1 MYKFKFNLYQAI
13 KALESTL
20 HNNSNN
26 TAATTTT
33 DVDSK
38 QQQQQQ
44 QQQLLLLED
53 FKSLETIFKKQE
65 SEYTS
70 QDKIFILNELS
81 TTLMKS
87 QQHCQL
93 ISNIFRP
100 LLIDLVSR
108 YINTCNKRNKKNTTT
123 TTDTKSK
130 KDSKTTN
137 NNNNNEIE
145 NISLIFSQLLPTTPQ
160 LLGIVIQYYQN
171 QSNIKKINIFDQILL
186 IKNIKNEKES
196 RWLSLVQS
204 TYRLLSFNRKVFS
217 SLWNWTPLFSLLEI
231 DSHKIRW
238 YVIKSMSM
246 VLNVPDHQIEAIK
259 PYYNQYH
266 HQIVLIEK
274 DILNIESNQ
283 IFLNHQQQSTVSES
297 ETDMVVDSN
306 SNIDDNN
313 SNSNTNIYIQ
323 KEDLDNSIVD
333 ICGILLFKK
342 FTTSSGGILS
352 ATAQQSNQQQK
363 NDQQNQLV
371 YTTTVSQNLNSLA
384 IAVGLGKPILIEGVT
399 GSGKTTMVE
408 ELSKVTG
415 NHNIIRIHLGDQ
427 TDSKVLLGTYVTS
440 DTPGEFKWQAGALT
454 QAVSEGRWILIEDI
468 DLAPIEVL
476 SVLIPLLE
484 SRTLFIPGRGEVI
497 EAANG
502 FQLFATQTLFG
513 THSRDQNANILSHLW
528 TRVVIEALNTTEMK
542 HVLTTLFP
550 KLNVLIGKFIETF
563 NLLLRVISNGGGAV
577 SSDASDEKFVI
588 PSSRFI
594 SSRDLIKWIKRC
606 NQRLSLSNVSQ
617 MVTSAMKEIVFIEAL
632 DCFCSMISKKPLR
645 NRLTEVIGK
654 VWELTPDRINYY
666 IDLYKPAINIT
677 PSSVTTGRAT
687 LQSLEKSDAVVVQTK
702 KTHTYSKC
710 QRQFTRVWR
719 HQTRCLCPHHELA
732 QTH

>member
-1 MYKFKFNLYQAI
+1 
-13 KALESTL
+13 
-20 HNNSNN
+20 
-26 TAATTTT
+26 
-33 DVDSK
+33 
-38 QQQQQQ
+38 
-44 QQQLLLLED
+44 
-53 FKSLETIFKKQE
+53 
-65 SEYTS
+65 
-70 QDKIFILNELS
+70 
-81 TTLMKS
+81 
-87 QQHCQL
+87 
-93 ISNIFRP
+93 
-100 LLIDLVSR
+100 
-108 YINTCNKRNKKNTTT
+108 
-123 TTDTKSK
+123 
-130 KDSKTTN
+130 
-137 NNNNNEIE
+137 
-145 NISLIFSQLLPTTPQ
+145 
-160 LLGIVIQYYQN
+160 
-171 QSNIKKINIFDQILL
+171 
-186 IKNIKNEKES
+186 
-196 RWLSLVQS
+196 
-204 TYRLLSFNRKVFS
+204 
-217 SLWNWTPLFSLLEI
+217 
-231 DSHKIRW
+231 
-238 YVIKSMSM
+238 M